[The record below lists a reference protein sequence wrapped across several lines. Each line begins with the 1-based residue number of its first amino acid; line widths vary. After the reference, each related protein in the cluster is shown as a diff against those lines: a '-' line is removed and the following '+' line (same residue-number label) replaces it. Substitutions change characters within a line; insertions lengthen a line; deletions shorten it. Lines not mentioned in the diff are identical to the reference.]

1 MNAMHRQQETQ
12 PRGSRGAAEV
22 QPRCNMHMLHV
33 PPQETDKL
41 LAASPSMPPPP
52 SAGDPEMAAWL
63 SVPASQAR
71 GLSARP
77 RLTAR

>member
-1 MNAMHRQQETQ
+1 MSHAH
-12 PRGSRGAAEV
+12 V
-22 QPRCNMHMLHV
+22 HV

-41 LAASPSMPPPP
+41 LAASPSMPPPL

-63 SVPASQAR
+63 SAPASEAR

>member
-1 MNAMHRQQETQ
+1 MSHAHAQHAQH
-12 PRGSRGAAEV
+12 AHA
-22 QPRCNMHMLHV
+22 HAHV

-41 LAASPSMPPPP
+41 LAASPPMPPPP

-63 SVPASQAR
+63 SAPASEAR